1 MTKKE
6 QNMMKLVNYHF
17 SRLSVV
23 TLSAQKQDK
32 ICVGVYNHFNKK
44 NKRKLT
50 KRSDITKYMF
60 SLRLKCMA
68 TTFGRVAKKAIQQK
82 QGRTIALA
90 IGLGLMEMALMTRKR
105 TED

>member
-17 SRLSVV
+17 SRIPAAS
-23 TLSAQKQDK
+23 LSAQKQDK
-32 ICVGVYNHFNKK
+32 ICVEVYNHFNKK

-68 TTFGRVAKKAIQQK
+68 TTFGRVAKKAIQQE

-90 IGLGLMEMALMTRKR
+90 IGLGLMGMALMTRKR